1 MLEKPCGDEEIR
13 TPDILL
19 AKQALYQLSYVPR
32 RSSGFAIV
40 KRDTSRLRFIDGRE
54 KPTVSPAA
62 GAAGEIARQRGAWV
76 RRRSLVAD
84 RTFRPRP

>member
-1 MLEKPCGDEEIR
+1 
-13 TPDILL
+13 
-19 AKQALYQLSYVPR
+19 
-32 RSSGFAIV
+32 V